1 MDVRSE
7 ERVPGDSERTLK
19 GRKSVDD
26 DVGVVRDDEG
36 EVVVVNADLYV
47 VRDAK

>member
-1 MDVRSE
+1 M
-7 ERVPGDSERTLK
+7 K

-36 EVVVVNADLYV
+36 DVVGINADLYV
-47 VRDAK
+47 VRDAE